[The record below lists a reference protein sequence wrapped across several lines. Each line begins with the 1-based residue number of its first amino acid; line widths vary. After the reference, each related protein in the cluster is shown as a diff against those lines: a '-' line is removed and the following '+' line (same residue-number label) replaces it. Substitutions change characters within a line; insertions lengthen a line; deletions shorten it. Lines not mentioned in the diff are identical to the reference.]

1 MDRRLTVLEAE
12 RSEVKRRFEQ
22 AWRCGDTAAEAAAV
36 DELEQIDI
44 RVKRVLSELERQDE

>member
-22 AWRCGDTAAEAAAV
+22 AWRSGDTAAEAAAV
-36 DELEQIDI
+36 EELEQIDI

>member
-1 MDRRLTVLEAE
+1 MDRRLTALEAE
-12 RSEVKRRFEQ
+12 RASAKLRFEA

-36 DELEQIDI
+36 EELEQIDI